1 MALTQKIV
9 NDLAYKIVGCA
20 IEVHKQIGPG
30 LLESVYKECFTEELT
45 AQGLTV
51 TSEIYVPIY
60 YRQKKLV
67 HGLRLD
73 LLINDTIVVEVKAVE
88 KMIPL
93 YQAQLLSYLKLTTKP
108 KGLLINFNCN
118 NIVQQMIPM
127 VTEEFSKLPME

>member
-88 KMIPL
+88 QMIPL